1 MDVSANAENIFY
13 SEILLTP
20 SRFRYNISFQQR
32 LKGVFIVKLS
42 SEELKKKAETALRTS
57 LEKVPFVKIKNIKK
71 DTGKDGKKPDLLV
84 KVKLSSGEQYIIGE
98 IKTSGQPRLARVA
111 VNQLLRYLDMFPGSY
126 GVFMAP
132 YISPEAAEVCLK
144 ENIGYLDFS
153 GNCFLCFDQV
163 YIENRGAPN
172 LFAKRRDLR
181 SLYSP
186 KAERVLRVLLN
197 NPKRI
202 WKVKDLANEAGVSLG
217 QVSNVKKLLDDREWL
232 KIESDGFSL
241 DQPEKLIS
249 EWAENYRFR
258 KNQVWDFYSMKDI
271 PEIEDALANLCRR
284 KGVKYALTGF
294 SGAARLAPT
303 VRYKRA
309 FVYIEESQ
317 EAIASQLDLKKVTSG
332 ANVTLLTPYD
342 EGVFYKDLEIDGMS
356 VASPVQIYLD
366 LIGFRGRGEEAANAI
381 LEEIIQPTW

>member
-1 MDVSANAENIFY
+1 ME
-13 SEILLTP
+13 
-20 SRFRYNISFQQR
+20 
-32 LKGVFIVKLS
+32 LS
-42 SEELKKKAETALRTS
+42 YEELEKKAETALRTC
-57 LEKVPFVKIKNIKK
+57 LKKVPFVKIKNIKK
-71 DTGKDGKKPDLLV
+71 DSGRDGKKPDLLV
-84 KVKLSSGEQYIIGE
+84 KLKLSSGERYLIGDV
-98 IKTSGQPRLARVA
+98 KTSGQPRLARIA

-132 YISPEAAEVCLK
+132 YISPEAAKICLK

-153 GNCFLCFDQV
+153 GNCFICFDQV
-163 YIENRGAPN
+163 YIENRGEPN

-197 NPKRI
+197 NPKRM
-202 WKVKDLANEAGVSLG
+202 WKVKDLTDEAAVSLG
-217 QVSNVKKLLDDREWL
+217 QISNVKKLLDDREWL
-232 KIESDGFSL
+232 KIEPDGFSL

-271 PEIEDALANLCRR
+271 PEIEDALANFCRK
-284 KGVKYALTGF
+284 KGIKYALTGF
-294 SGAARLAPT
+294 SGSARLAPA

-309 FVYIEESQ
+309 FVYIEEYE

-342 EGVFYKDLEIDGMS
+342 EGVFYNSRQIDGIS
-356 VASPVQIYLD
+356 VVSPVQIYLD
-366 LIGFRGRGEEAANAI
+366 LVGFRGRGEEAANAI
-381 LEEIIQPTW
+381 LDEIIRPTW

>member
-1 MDVSANAENIFY
+1 
-13 SEILLTP
+13 
-20 SRFRYNISFQQR
+20 
-32 LKGVFIVKLS
+32 VKLS
-42 SEELKKKAETALRTS
+42 SEGLEKKVETALRTC
-57 LEKVPFVKIKNIKK
+57 LEKVPFIKIKNIKK
-71 DTGKDGKKPDLLV
+71 ESGRDGKKPDLLV
-84 KVKLSSGEQYIIGE
+84 KLVLSGKERYIVGEV
-98 IKTSGQPRLARVA
+98 KTSGQPRFAREA

-126 GVFMAP
+126 GVFIAP
-132 YISPEAAEVCLK
+132 YISPEAAEICSK

-153 GNCFLCFDQV
+153 GNCFLCFEQV
-163 YIENRGAPN
+163 YIENSGKPN

-197 NPKRI
+197 NSKRM
-202 WKVKDLANEAGVSLG
+202 WKVKNLADEAEVSLG
-217 QVSNVKKLLDDREWL
+217 QISNVKKLLEDREWL

-241 DQPEKLIS
+241 DKPEKLLS

-258 KNQVWDFYSMKDI
+258 KNQVRDFYSMKDI
-271 PEIEDALANLCRR
+271 PEIEDALANFCQS

-294 SGAARLAPT
+294 SGAARLAPA

-309 FVYIEESQ
+309 FVYIEGSE
-317 EAIASQLDLKKVTSG
+317 ETLASQLDLKKVTSG
-332 ANVTLLTPYD
+332 ANVTLLIPYD
-342 EGVFYKDLEIDGMS
+342 EDVFYKSRQIDGIS

-381 LEEIIQPTW
+381 LEEIIRPTW